1 MHEVN
6 PTLPSGAMLAKKQ
19 ASLGMFD
26 PAAAAAMAVDP
37 SVRLRSI
44 DCEGMQNTQQCLSVH
59 RIFVTT
65 SL

>member
-1 MHEVN
+1 MMIEVAQRFL
-6 PTLPSGAMLAKKQ
+6 TFPSGAMLAKKQ

-44 DCEGMQNTQQCLSVH
+44 D
-59 RIFVTT
+59 
-65 SL
+65 